1 MASAQ
6 IDTVVVDFDNSG
18 YIFRSVGNTI
28 AFPGYM
34 AIYGDMENGDN
45 ADIESGIFEKNK
57 LPNLSIEEK
66 LIKKSIEPQQ
76 HFTEP
81 PLRYDEASLIKFL
94 EEKGIGRPSTYTPII
109 TVIISRGY
117 VAREGRYLKPTPL
130 GEVTTKVMNEH
141 FPEIVDYQF
150 TANMENNLDI
160 IENGNVT
167 MAGVLG
173 EFYNEFKVSL
183 EKANQLLGEKEIEV
197 PVEETDIICELC
209 GSKMIIKNG
218 RFGKF
223 AACPNYPTCKNT
235 KTQ

>member
-81 PLRYDEASLIKFL
+81 PR
-94 EEKGIGRPSTYTPII
+94 R
-109 TVIISRGY
+109 R
-117 VAREGRYLKPTPL
+117 
-130 GEVTTKVMNEH
+130 
-141 FPEIVDYQF
+141 
-150 TANMENNLDI
+150 
-160 IENGNVT
+160 
-167 MAGVLG
+167 
-173 EFYNEFKVSL
+173 
-183 EKANQLLGEKEIEV
+183 
-197 PVEETDIICELC
+197 
-209 GSKMIIKNG
+209 
-218 RFGKF
+218 
-223 AACPNYPTCKNT
+223 
-235 KTQ
+235 